1 MSVTSPQPREMTMP
15 YEYLDHMADLGLR
28 ATGATPEEALSAGA
42 QAMLDAMA
50 DTTDIHRTR
59 AFEQE
64 CRAADVP
71 ALFVE
76 WLNELLYQREIHD
89 VLFASA
95 SVTELHQ
102 EEEGAWVLRGTA
114 EGEPLDPD
122 RHELHTEIKG
132 ATYYGLEY
140 ECSDESCT
148 VQCVLD
154 V

>member
-1 MSVTSPQPREMTMP
+1 VP
-15 YEYLDHMADLGLR
+15 YEYLDHTADLGLR
-28 ATGATPEEALSAGA
+28 ATGATPQEALSEGA

-50 DTTDIHRTR
+50 DTTKIRETQT
-59 AFEQE
+59 FEQQ
-64 CRAADVP
+64 CRASDVA

-76 WLNELLYQREIHD
+76 WLNELLYQREVNG

-95 SVTELHQ
+95 HVTELRQ
-102 EEEGAWVLRGTA
+102 EEDSTWVLRGIA
-114 EGEPLDPD
+114 KGEPLDPHC
-122 RHELHTEIKG
+122 HEVHTEIKG

-140 ECSDESCT
+140 GCSTGRCV

>member
-1 MSVTSPQPREMTMP
+1 MP
-15 YEYLDHMADLGLR
+15 YEYLDHTADLGLR
-28 ATGATPEEALSAGA
+28 ATGSTIEEALSEGA

-50 DTTDIHRTR
+50 DTTGIHRTQT
-59 AFEQE
+59 FEQY

-76 WLNELLYQREIHD
+76 WLNELLYQREIND
-89 VLFASA
+89 VLFATA
-95 SVTELHQ
+95 HVTELHQ
-102 EEEGAWVLRGTA
+102 EENGTWLLEGVA
-114 EGEPLDPD
+114 EGETLDPD

-140 ECSDESCT
+140 ECSAEGCI

>member
-1 MSVTSPQPREMTMP
+1 MP
-15 YEYLDHMADLGLR
+15 YEYLDHTADLGLR
-28 ATGATPEEALSAGA
+28 ATGATPQEALSEGA

-50 DTTDIHRTR
+50 DTTRIRRTQTFR
-59 AFEQE
+59 QQ

-76 WLNELLYQREIHD
+76 WLNELLYQREVND
-89 VLFASA
+89 ALFASA
-95 SVTELHQ
+95 HVTELRQ
-102 EEEGAWVLRGTA
+102 EENGTWVLGGVA

-122 RHELHTEIKG
+122 RHQLHTEVKG

-140 ECSDESCT
+140 ECSADGCT